1 MSSALPTPSTGHS
14 IALGALNCSP
24 SLAGQRHLAEQTVA
38 LREVPCTALPVRSP
52 AAAPEAPQTP
62 VGRASDLQVP
72 PAPVPVA
79 ASAGPSPASRA
90 VRATTPKHRVAKIRE
105 QQGVSQ
111 RTLARRLGID
121 VKTLQALERPESD
134 LSLSQLLAFQSAL
147 EVPLIDL
154 LEDHSELSRPIAER
168 AKMVK
173 VMKTAAALREV
184 KANPRVARMAQML
197 CEQLVDVMPELAE
210 VSGWP
215 QFGSRRG
222 PSALGKALSQPI
234 DTSDLR
240 IPD

>member
-1 MSSALPTPSTGHS
+1 
-14 IALGALNCSP
+14 
-24 SLAGQRHLAEQTVA
+24 V
-38 LREVPCTALPVRSP
+38 LPVRP
-52 AAAPEAPQTP
+52 PLAAPNGEPQP
-62 VGRASDLQVP
+62 VGLACDLQG
-72 PAPVPVA
+72 PAVQIRAA
-79 ASAGPSPASRA
+79 ASAGLLPASTADR
-90 VRATTPKHRVAKIRE
+90 RSTHKHRVAKIRE
-105 QQGVSQ
+105 QQGVTQ

-121 VKTLQALERPESD
+121 VKTLQSLERPESD

-197 CEQLVDVMPELAE
+197 CEQLVEVMPELAE

>member
-1 MSSALPTPSTGHS
+1 MALPIHS
-14 IALGALNCSP
+14 HVAAPDSHVPAPDVAENFVASP
-24 SLAGQRHLAEQTVA
+24 VREPQPPAAKLRVTAPPISEAPVRKATVPDAPVLAG
-38 LREVPCTALPVRSP
+38 RS
-52 AAAPEAPQTP
+52 A
-62 VGRASDLQVP
+62 D
-72 PAPVPVA
+72 
-79 ASAGPSPASRA
+79 
-90 VRATTPKHRVAKIRE
+90 ATTRKHRVAEIRE

-111 RTLARRLGID
+111 RTLARRLGTD

-134 LSLSQLLAFQSAL
+134 LSLSQMLAFQSAL

-184 KANPRVARMAQML
+184 KSNPRVARMAQML